1 MAEEKDSEDRTEEPT
16 AKRLEDARKKG
27 QVPRSMDL
35 SAAAVSV
42 AAAAAIFLFG
52 TKAASDLAE
61 MMSRALS
68 ITSTDLLYPDVM
80 LRHLA
85 EDFRRA
91 GLTVLP
97 VFGATLVAAIAA
109 PAVIGGWNFSTEA
122 LSFKGDR
129 LDPLKGIGRMFTLR
143 SLVELLKA
151 FAKFLFVGVIGVW
164 VIYSRMDDIN
174 HLASMPIGS
183 AMAASV
189 GIMSFAL
196 LAMTAALGLIGL
208 IDGPFQMFQFRKE
221 MRMSREDI
229 RDEFKESD
237 GNPETKS
244 RLRSLRGQMARGRQM
259 SDVPGATVIV
269 TNPTHYAVALRYQ
282 EGRDGAPVVVAKGA
296 DEVAARIREIGA
308 EHGVP
313 IVSAP
318 PLARVLFRHVEV
330 GFEVPGVL
338 YVALAQVLTYV
349 YQLKAAMNFG
359 TARPQLPV
367 IDPAV
372 EKIDLA
378 GGKA

>member
-61 MMSRALS
+61 MMSRGLS
-68 ITSTDLLYPDVM
+68 ISSTDLLYPDVM

-196 LAMTAALGLIGL
+196 LAMTAALGLIAL